1 MGIAWKYRIGIL
13 FGLRFIINCLRLECQ
28 FGTQPDTRVG
38 TSLLKIGEKQAIP
51 GVPAITDHPAMTGAG
66 TMRAKLSTTATG
78 MDRRSEPLT
87 TLMPIHAAAPV
98 AVEEEAAGDI
108 LVKRVRSSVM
118 AMERDHASV
127 LSGSQKDIAAGE
139 EKWAIC

>member
-1 MGIAWKYRIGIL
+1 
-13 FGLRFIINCLRLECQ
+13 
-28 FGTQPDTRVG
+28 
-38 TSLLKIGEKQAIP
+38 
-51 GVPAITDHPAMTGAG
+51 
-66 TMRAKLSTTATG
+66 

-118 AMERDHASV
+118 AMARDHASV